1 MSENNSIKCVLI
13 GDNNV
18 GKTQF
23 CYTAAKKNENIK
35 TTISGVNYNV
45 SGKNTYCI
53 WDTAGQEM
61 YRSMVPYYFRDS
73 KIVLIFYDVTRRT
86 TFDSLPDF
94 VKLVK
99 DTTRDTTKIVL
110 IGNKIDLEAERFIT
124 KEQGQQLAQQLK
136 AEYYEISAKM
146 DKPGVDAI
154 FEKIAHK
161 TVKEAQKMEKDDTKS
176 VGDISQ
182 KNSNKKGCC

>member
-13 GDNNV
+13 GDTNV

-110 IGNKIDLEAERFIT
+110 IGNKIDLEGERVIST
-124 KEQGQQLAQQLK
+124 EQGEEY
-136 AEYYEISAKM
+136 AENIGAELFLEISALRKQ
-146 DKPGVDAI
+146 DVARVLDALPSI
-154 FEKIAHK
+154 DIGFIQAQVTAKKEEKK
-161 TVKEAQKMEKDDTKS
+161 TQK
-176 VGDISQ
+176 
-182 KNSNKKGCC
+182 CCA